1 MVSTKFTAVG
11 VTMPIIP
18 PTVPVAIV
26 GRAMGAVAAALSG
39 GIALFAAKQ
48 QTCKSQWL
56 PEAWHLHELL
66 CESFSDM
73 M

>member
-48 QTCKSQWL
+48 
-56 PEAWHLHELL
+56 
-66 CESFSDM
+66 
-73 M
+73 

>member
-26 GRAMGAVAAALSG
+26 GRAVGTVTVALSG
-39 GIALFAAKQ
+39 GIALFAAKKW
-48 QTCKSQWL
+48 TCN
-56 PEAWHLHELL
+56 A
-66 CESFSDM
+66 
-73 M
+73 